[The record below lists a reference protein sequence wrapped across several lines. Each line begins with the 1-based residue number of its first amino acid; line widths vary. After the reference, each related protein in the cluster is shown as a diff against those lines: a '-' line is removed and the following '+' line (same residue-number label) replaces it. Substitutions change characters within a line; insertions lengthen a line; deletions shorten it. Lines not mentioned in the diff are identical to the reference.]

1 MKRKLLGFAVAVLL
15 SAPVLAQSPVPG
27 QMNGK
32 GGGQM
37 PMAGQ
42 MQGMSGDQPQQMREM
57 MGMMRQ
63 MMPMM
68 KQMQKKGMTPDQRAE
83 MMKQMAPM
91 MQAMMPMMQK
101 MMPGAPGMMDTSS
114 ATSGSS
120 AAYAAAMMKMQADM
134 PMPYT
139 GDADVD
145 YARGMIPH
153 HEGAIAM
160 SNVVL
165 QYGKNP
171 EMKKFAEGVIKAQTA
186 EIATLREWLAKN
198 GK

>member
-1 MKRKLLGFAVAVLL
+1 MKRLLPAIAFAVLL
-15 SAPVLAQSPVPG
+15 SIPAMAQSPAPG
-27 QMNGK
+27 KMNGK

-42 MQGMSGDQPQQMREM
+42 MQGMTGDQPQNMREM

-68 KQMQKKGMTPDQRAE
+68 KQMQKQRMTPEQRAE

-101 MMPGAPGMMDTSS
+101 MIPGSPGMTE
-114 ATSGSS
+114 ATGALTGSS
-120 AAYAAAMMKMQADM
+120 AAYSAAMMKMHADM
-134 PMPYT
+134 QMPFT

-145 YARGMIPH
+145 FAKGMISH

-160 SNVVL
+160 SAIVL

-171 EMKKFAEGVIKAQTA
+171 EMKKFAEDVIKAQTA

>member
-1 MKRKLLGFAVAVLL
+1 MKHSLLGLAFAVLL
-15 SAPVLAQSPVPG
+15 SAPALAQSPAPG
-27 QMNGK
+27 QMNGT

-42 MQGMSGDQPQQMREM
+42 MQGMTGDQPQQMREM
-57 MGMMRQ
+57 MDMMRK

-68 KQMQKKGMTPDQRAE
+68 RQMQKKGMTPDQRVG
-83 MMKQMAPM
+83 MMKQMAPV
-91 MQAMMPMMQK
+91 MQAMMPMMQN
-101 MMPGAPGMMDTSS
+101 MMSGAPGMSDATSV
-114 ATSGSS
+114 ASGSS
-120 AAYAAAMMKMQADM
+120 AAYAAAMTKMHGDM
-134 PMPYT
+134 SMAYT

-145 YARGMIPH
+145 YAKGMIPH

-165 QYGKNP
+165 QYGKSP
-171 EMKKFAEGVIKAQTA
+171 EMKKFAEDVIKAQTA

-198 GK
+198 SK